1 MPGPVRARI
10 REMSERPKPGGDWVK
25 LSGLGIELAA
35 AVAGLTLFGYWVDR
49 HFGTGRWGVLIGGVV
64 GIVGGLY
71 NLIRKSLLAVKET
84 GREEAERDGGGKE
97 R

>member
-1 MPGPVRARI
+1 MP
-10 REMSERPKPGGDWVK
+10 EQPKPGADWVK

-35 AVAGLTLFGYWVDR
+35 AVAGLTLFGYWLDR
-49 HFGTGRWGVLIGGVV
+49 HFGIGPWGMVVGGTI

-71 NLIRKSLLAVKET
+71 NLIRQSLLAIKKAGHT
-84 GREEAERDGGGKE
+84 DGDGG